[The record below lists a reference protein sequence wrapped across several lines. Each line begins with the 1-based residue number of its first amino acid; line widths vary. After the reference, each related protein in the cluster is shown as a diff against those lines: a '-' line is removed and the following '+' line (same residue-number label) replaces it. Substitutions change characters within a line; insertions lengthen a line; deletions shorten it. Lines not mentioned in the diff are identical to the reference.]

1 MTPDK
6 VAVVGGLT
14 LLKKQKKSGAR
25 SVALVLSDIKDI
37 GEARDIE
44 YLVNIGADIL

>member
-6 VAVVGGLT
+6 CSCRGFYFA
-14 LLKKQKKSGAR
+14 QKKSGAR

-37 GEARDIE
+37 GKARDIE

>member
-6 VAVVGGLT
+6 CSCRGFYFAQ
-14 LLKKQKKSGAR
+14 KQKSGAR